1 MMQGYFANFIKTGN
15 PNGKGLPKWEKMQK
29 GKAPAVMHI
38 GVDTRNEIS
47 TIEARY
53 ETHLMMSKSN

>member
-1 MMQGYFANFIKTGN
+1 VNFIKTGN

-29 GKAPAVMHI
+29 GKTPAVMHI
-38 GVDTRNEIS
+38 GMNTRNEIS
-47 TIEARY
+47 TTEARY

>member
-1 MMQGYFANFIKTGN
+1 
-15 PNGKGLPKWEKMQK
+15 
-29 GKAPAVMHI
+29 
-38 GVDTRNEIS
+38 VDTRNEIS